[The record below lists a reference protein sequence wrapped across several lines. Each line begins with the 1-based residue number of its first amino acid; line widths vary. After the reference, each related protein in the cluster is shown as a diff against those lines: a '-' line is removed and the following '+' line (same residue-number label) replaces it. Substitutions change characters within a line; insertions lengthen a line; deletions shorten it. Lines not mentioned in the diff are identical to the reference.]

1 MQGGKG
7 VTLAPKEGLDSITHT
22 YTQSSRKA
30 GCVHHLIPSF
40 DPGVLKTSHTV
51 DHTLPSEW
59 LLCPAKRGWQPC
71 RGAKSFCRFSCIVT
85 MLPEPGRSALRQNRR
100 IDTLLCSF
108 KYKLWTSGKDVCVE
122 RSDEATD
129 PGSPCVQSI
138 LTLGTSVYCSVLHI

>member
-51 DHTLPSEW
+51 DHTLPSSDCFALQREADN
-59 LLCPAKRGWQPC
+59 LTGVQRVFVGFPA
-71 RGAKSFCRFSCIVT
+71 
-85 MLPEPGRSALRQNRR
+85 
-100 IDTLLCSF
+100 
-108 KYKLWTSGKDVCVE
+108 
-122 RSDEATD
+122 
-129 PGSPCVQSI
+129 
-138 LTLGTSVYCSVLHI
+138 